1 MGGFVR
7 NVTGQTAAK
16 RAARSAASQQQQATD
31 KSLKLMERLTGPY
44 REFGESFI
52 PELQDILSTEGQSNY
67 LATNPMF
74 QQASGVLTEQ
84 LNARAAAGG
93 NYNSGGTVNE
103 IFRQNATLAN
113 DFINNRVNQLYAP
126 VNLGANTATFN
137 STNASNL
144 LTNNANAQGAATLA
158 AGMLPS
164 QQFNQLLQVGGMA
177 AGSIASGGAAAF
189 LSDER
194 TKEDIEL
201 AGKDAEGN
209 NVYEYSYKHEEKPK
223 YLGYMAQEIA
233 ESDPGNVM
241 VLKNGLLAVG
251 EKYAPM
257 RVN

>member
-7 NVTGQTAAK
+7 NITGQTAAK
-16 RAARSAASQQQQATD
+16 RAARSAANQQQDATNQ
-31 KSLKLMERLTGPY
+31 SLALMERLTGPY
-44 REFGESFI
+44 RKFGESFI

-113 DFINNRVNQLYAP
+113 DFINSRVNQLYAP

-164 QQFNQLLQVGGMA
+164 QQFNSLLG
-177 AGSIASGGAAAF
+177 AGSTLGAAAF

-201 AGKDAEGN
+201 VGKDAEGN

-223 YLGYMAQEIA
+223 YLGYMAQEVA